1 MFGELT
7 QEEWMTNTKLAAIGG
22 CLGLL
27 LLGAGCKQ
35 QASTD
40 NPAQSAENHAKD
52 EQAVRDTDAQWAK
65 TAGTHDVDGTVAYY
79 TDDAVL
85 LPPNG
90 PKVTGKQAIRAM
102 WTTMIGPD
110 VALTW
115 SPAKVDVSQ
124 SGDLA
129 YIVGTYQDSF
139 KDWKGKPVTDH
150 GKTLEVFKKQADGSW
165 KVVADMY
172 SSDLVA
178 PPA

>member
-1 MFGELT
+1 MR
-7 QEEWMTNTKLAAIGG
+7 NARIVAIGG

-35 QASTD
+35 QASVD
-40 NPAQSAENHAKD
+40 NPAQSADSHAKD

-90 PKVTGKQAIRAM
+90 PKVTGKQAIRAA
-102 WTTMIGPD
+102 WVTLAAPD
-110 VALTW
+110 VVLTW

-129 YIVGTYQDSF
+129 YIVGTYEDSF
-139 KDWKGKPVTDH
+139 KDPKGKPVTDR
-150 GKTLEVFKKQADGSW
+150 GKTLEVFRKQVDGSW

-172 SSDLVA
+172 SSDLPA

>member
-1 MFGELT
+1 MR
-7 QEEWMTNTKLAAIGG
+7 NAKIAAIGG

-35 QASTD
+35 Q
-40 NPAQSAENHAKD
+40 PSADSHAKD
-52 EQAVRDTDAQWAK
+52 EQAVKDTDTQWAK
-65 TAGTHDVDGTVAYY
+65 TAGTHDIDSTVAYY

-90 PKVTGKQAIRAM
+90 PKVTGKQAIRAA
-102 WTTMIGPD
+102 WVTLAAPG

-115 SPAKVDVSQ
+115 SPAKVEVSQ

-129 YIVGTYQDSF
+129 YIVGSYEDSF
-139 KDWKGKPVTDH
+139 KDAKGQPVTDR
-150 GKTLEVFKKQADGSW
+150 GKTLEVFKKQTDGSW

-172 SSDLVA
+172 SSDFAA

>member
-1 MFGELT
+1 MKNAKVAEF
-7 QEEWMTNTKLAAIGG
+7 A

-35 QASTD
+35 QAGGNT
-40 NPAQSAENHAKD
+40 PAPSAESHAKD
-52 EQAVRDTDAQWAK
+52 EQAVKDTDAQWAK
-65 TAGTHDVDGTVAYY
+65 TAGAHDVDGTVAYY

-90 PKVTGKQAIRAM
+90 PRVTGKQAIRAA
-102 WTTMIGPD
+102 WTALIAPG
-110 VALTW
+110 VVLTW
-115 SPAKVDVSQ
+115 SAEKVEVSQ

-129 YIVGTYQDSF
+129 YIVGSYEDSS
-139 KDWKGKPVTDH
+139 KDAKGKPATDK

-172 SSDLVA
+172 SSDMAA